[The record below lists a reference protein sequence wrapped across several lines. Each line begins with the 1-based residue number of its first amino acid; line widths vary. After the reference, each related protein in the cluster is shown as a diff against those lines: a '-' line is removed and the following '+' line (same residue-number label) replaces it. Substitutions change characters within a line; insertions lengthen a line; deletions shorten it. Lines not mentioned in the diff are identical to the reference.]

1 MRRPNSERNSAPS
14 AFTGQKSFE
23 GNGDKHMGC
32 RQQCIFGSLVNSSL
46 LSCRTCRDCCLRSS
60 PTETRFRL
68 RFRRRNCQISWF
80 RPGFGYGRNSH
91 FGFGLVS
98 VTAVTRNLVSAYL
111 RPAETQILSSA
122 NTESYYSLSLTQ
134 SLPARM
140 LSWLLVAVVLRD
152 PARRAK
158 VVTPLA
164 GSQWEFMLDSR
175 HSLSYLI
182 FRPSGRD
189 IGLGVGDH
197 IGLVARQR

>member
-1 MRRPNSERNSAPS
+1 MVNTRVRP
-14 AFTGQKSFE
+14 K
-23 GNGDKHMGC
+23 
-32 RQQCIFGSLVNSSL
+32 L
-46 LSCRTCRDCCLRSS
+46 
-60 PTETRFRL
+60 
-68 RFRRRNCQISWF
+68 
-80 RPGFGYGRNSH
+80 GFGFGAETAKNL
-91 FGFGLVS
+91 GFGLVS
-98 VTAVTRNLVSAYL
+98 VTAVTRNLVAAWL
-111 RPAETQILSSA
+111 RPPETQILSSA

-164 GSQWEFMLDSR
+164 GSQREFMLDSR

-197 IGLVARQR
+197 IGLVARQRCVADKLSLGLSGSVFIQSVLRTTDEQQP